1 MMITIMVTGM
11 FTGYQR
17 KDSQSMIQHIL
28 TTTVMDIGDMMNG
41 MVLDTVTDMIVIIL
55 PTLMRKMKSSIS
67 STVSTIY
74 TMEVI
79 MVTTT
84 EIIMETTMEINIL
97 RIITIFII
105 MAITTSG
112 SITRMST
119 HTISSITDLLQ
130 NTLRV
135 STILITITME

>member
-28 TTTVMDIGDMMNG
+28 TTTVMDIGDMMSG
-41 MVLDTVTDMIVIIL
+41 MVLVTVTDMIVITL
-55 PTLMRKMKSSIS
+55 PTLMRKMKTSIS

-84 EIIMETTMEINIL
+84 EIIMENTMEINIL

-105 MAITTSG
+105 MAITTNG

-119 HTISSITDLLQ
+119 HTISSITDLLL
-130 NTLRV
+130 NTLKV
-135 STILITITME
+135 STILITIIME

>member
-1 MMITIMVTGM
+1 MITIMVTGM

-28 TTTVMDIGDMMNG
+28 TTTVMDIGDMMSG
-41 MVLDTVTDMIVIIL
+41 MVLVTVTDMIVITL
-55 PTLMRKMKSSIS
+55 PTLMRKMKTSIS

-84 EIIMETTMEINIL
+84 EIII
-97 RIITIFII
+97 
-105 MAITTSG
+105 
-112 SITRMST
+112 
-119 HTISSITDLLQ
+119 
-130 NTLRV
+130 
-135 STILITITME
+135 